1 MAQIDLTIAGVGGQ
15 GSILAGEILGTAAV
29 GLGNKFATQTQAYS
43 SELRGGYAATWVI
56 ISDDPV
62 LFPRV
67 KSPDILVAQAQ
78 DSIERY
84 AHTLKPGGMLLIDSD
99 MVKAVPDSITAVYE
113 VPATTIA
120 RHDLKQPITANI
132 VMLGA
137 LCKISGIMERSAFEK
152 AILKSVPKGKG
163 DVNMQAFDRGF
174 SQVLKKTPLPVNE
187 RLLR

>member
-1 MAQIDLTIAGVGGQ
+1 
-15 GSILAGEILGTAAV
+15 
-29 GLGNKFATQTQAYS
+29 
-43 SELRGGYAATWVI
+43 
-56 ISDDPV
+56 
-62 LFPRV
+62 
-67 KSPDILVAQAQ
+67 
-78 DSIERY
+78 
-84 AHTLKPGGMLLIDSD
+84 MLLIDSD

-120 RHDLKQPITANI
+120 RHDLQQPITANI

-163 DVNMQAFDRGF
+163 DVNMQAFDKGF

-187 RLLR
+187 RLWR